1 MAAFV
6 KLYKNKKSLF
16 FNSLNPVLKGTSV
29 IDPELSCV
37 DAQEQQKLC
46 VSEIKTCVD
55 TTSKVSRGQKYTLS
69 LTF

>member
-29 IDPELSCV
+29 ILN
-37 DAQEQQKLC
+37 
-46 VSEIKTCVD
+46 
-55 TTSKVSRGQKYTLS
+55 
-69 LTF
+69 